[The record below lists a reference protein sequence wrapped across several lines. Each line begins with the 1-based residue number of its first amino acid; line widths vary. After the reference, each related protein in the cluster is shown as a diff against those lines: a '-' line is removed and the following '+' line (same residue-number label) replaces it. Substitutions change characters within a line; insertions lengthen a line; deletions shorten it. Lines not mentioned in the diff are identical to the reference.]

1 MDLNNKKIRADFI
14 IEAIGRPPEYLTET
28 LNAIIKSM
36 GEEKGVKVASSKL
49 NPPVEMKNQK
59 EFFTAFAEIE
69 VEVEHILNVAFLM
82 FKYMPAHVEIIT
94 PEKMTITNAEAGEIF
109 SELTRRL
116 HGYEELTRIMQNEKI
131 ILENHLRELLSR
143 EAKGSEQVQ
152 ASSVKSEQ
160 KKEEVKSKE
169 TKKEKKTKKEL

>member
-143 EAKGSEQVQ
+143 KAEEKPA
-152 ASSVKSEQ
+152 
-160 KKEEVKSKE
+160 KEEVKFE
-169 TKKEKKTKKEL
+169 EKKKKNKK

>member
-1 MDLNNKKIRADFI
+1 MDLNNKKIRANFI

-36 GEEKGVKVASSKL
+36 GEEKGVKVVSSNL

-69 VEVEHILNVAFLM
+69 VEVEHMLNVAFLM
-82 FKYMPAHVEIIT
+82 FKYMPAYVEIIT
-94 PEKMTITNAEAGEIF
+94 PEKMTITNTEAGEIF

-143 EAKGSEQVQ
+143 KTEEKPA
-152 ASSVKSEQ
+152 
-160 KKEEVKSKE
+160 KEE
-169 TKKEKKTKKEL
+169 TKTEEKKKKTKK